1 MITPV
6 TLANAIADAVGLDDL
21 VPPFIP
27 GRIWEQMCGRDPDA
41 REAPA
46 PAAGADDLPALPGGF
61 RGIGEVVIE
70 APPAQVWRALLDP
83 QTLRASIPG
92 GESVDK
98 TGPDDYRARVRI
110 SIAGIGGSYDVAMRL
125 FDRTEPTRM
134 RLSGRAESRL
144 GFGEGEAI
152 VTLSALP
159 RGRTNLSY
167 RYVARVGGKLAGF
180 GQRMLDGVVRV
191 LLASFFERLG
201 AHMRGG
207 RAGGGFVARLRN
219 WGAMLRLLAGRG

>member
-1 MITPV
+1 
-6 TLANAIADAVGLDDL
+6 
-21 VPPFIP
+21 
-27 GRIWEQMCGRDPDA
+27 
-41 REAPA
+41 
-46 PAAGADDLPALPGGF
+46 
-61 RGIGEVVIE
+61 
-70 APPAQVWRALLDP
+70 
-83 QTLRASIPG
+83 
-92 GESVDK
+92 
-98 TGPDDYRARVRI
+98 VRI